1 MTTTIFKTGA
11 TRSQCSGFVRGRVSI
26 ATRDEAG
33 RGEFAL
39 LSQHRR
45 LLIWECRVFSKHPV
59 FGRCRGAREAS
70 YGSTALGRLGWRLE
84 TMDGGGRRA
93 SFAVEAVRAFWTRGN
108 KDSGTL
114 DVMIVFGS
122 ESGTVIDGYAIRKRE
137 RRVSR
142 GSLVVDDAAKG
153 WR

>member
-1 MTTTIFKTGA
+1 M
-11 TRSQCSGFVRGRVSI
+11 
-26 ATRDEAG
+26 DE
-33 RGEFAL
+33 
-39 LSQHRR
+39 
-45 LLIWECRVFSKHPV
+45 
-59 FGRCRGAREAS
+59 
-70 YGSTALGRLGWRLE
+70 
-84 TMDGGGRRA
+84 GGRRA